1 MLLNV
6 EKIELI
12 KNLCN
17 EKLLKNKKYIEI
29 QEILK
34 IMGAWRRC
42 R

>member
-1 MLLNV
+1 MLLNI

-34 IMGAWRRC
+34 IIEREN
-42 R
+42 

>member
-17 EKLLKNKKYIEI
+17 KKLLKNKKYIEI
-29 QEILK
+29 QKILK
-34 IMGAWRRC
+34 IIEREN
-42 R
+42 

>member
-29 QEILK
+29 QEIGWVTLYWTL
-34 IMGAWRRC
+34 IT
-42 R
+42 

>member
-17 EKLLKNKKYIEI
+17 EKLLKNKKNIEI

-34 IMGAWRRC
+34 IIERD
-42 R
+42 

>member
-12 KNLCN
+12 KKLCN
-17 EKLLKNKKYIEI
+17 EKLLKNQKYIEI

-34 IMGAWRRC
+34 IIEREN
-42 R
+42 

>member
-1 MLLNV
+1 MLLSF

-12 KNLCN
+12 KDLCN

-34 IMGAWRRC
+34 IIERD
-42 R
+42 

>member
-12 KNLCN
+12 KNLFN
-17 EKLLKNKKYIEI
+17 EKLLKNQKYIEI

-34 IMGAWRRC
+34 IIEREN
-42 R
+42 

>member
-17 EKLLKNKKYIEI
+17 KKLLKNKKYIEI

-34 IMGAWRRC
+34 IIEREN
-42 R
+42 

>member
-12 KNLCN
+12 
-17 EKLLKNKKYIEI
+17 KNKKYIEI

-34 IMGAWRRC
+34 IIERE
-42 R
+42 

>member
-17 EKLLKNKKYIEI
+17 EKLLKNKKYIR
-29 QEILK
+29 L
-34 IMGAWRRC
+34 GAKLR
-42 R
+42 

>member
-29 QEILK
+29 QQEILK
-34 IMGAWRRC
+34 IIERD
-42 R
+42 

>member
-17 EKLLKNKKYIEI
+17 EKLLKNEKYIEI

-34 IMGAWRRC
+34 IIEREN
-42 R
+42 